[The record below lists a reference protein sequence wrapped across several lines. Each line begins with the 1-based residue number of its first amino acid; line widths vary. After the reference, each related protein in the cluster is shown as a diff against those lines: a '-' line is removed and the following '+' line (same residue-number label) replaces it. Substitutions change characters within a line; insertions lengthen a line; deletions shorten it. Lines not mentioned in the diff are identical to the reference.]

1 MPVAL
6 IIRQARKSACVDEAA
21 EEPPEATALPEEELP
36 QAARIKAAA
45 AAPTVT
51 AAARRVRV
59 RRLVATVEGI
69 LLSRAITGGLTS
81 VKGSCDKNL
90 LCA

>member
-6 IIRQARKSACVDEAA
+6 IIRQARKSECADEAA
-21 EEPPEATALPEEELP
+21 EEPPEAASLPEEELP
-36 QAARIKAAA
+36 QAARTKAAA
-45 AAPTVT
+45 VTLMVAAV
-51 AAARRVRV
+51 RRTRV